1 MKRLAIMGALAFLGI
16 ILAVGALS
24 AQPAAQPA
32 APGSGAG
39 ACPVVGSGPVK
50 GGQGG
55 PGAGSCPYMG
65 PKTGSSVV
73 KPGGPLTADQAKD
86 LVQREIGRN
95 PNLKADKVV
104 DKGGNYEVVV
114 VTKDGSLVDNIEV
127 DKKTGSVRSIY

>member
-1 MKRLAIMGALAFLGI
+1 MKRLAIMGALAILGI
-16 ILAVGALS
+16 ILIVGALS

-50 GGQGG
+50 GAQGE
-55 PGAGSCPYMG
+55 PGAGTCPYMG

-73 KPGGPLTADQAKD
+73 KPGEPLTADQAKA
-86 LVQREIGRN
+86 LVQQEIGRN
-95 PNLKADKVV
+95 PNLKADKVIE
-104 DKGGNYEVVV
+104 KGVNYEVEV
-114 VTKDGSLVDNIEV
+114 VTKDGSLVDKIEV